1 MVSSLDVRP
10 HFFAGQSRPVS
21 STSVSSTSNSLNA
34 ISTPINSN
42 TFSLPKMASGA
53 HNYSFALQ
61 KYMLLQEQHQELCD
75 RLDQIRPELTITT
88 RSLNSSPSTSPT
100 RSSSSS
106 LSVPSSPKRHSRSS
120 GRHHSRT
127 HARCSGWEDRNELT
141 TILDEETLFEISAE
155 EHRLSEVNESIKRTL
170 TELLNCSSVRAD
182 RAFRTWVQT
191 RLMETE
197 KELRIGRRRRSS
209 GNE

>member
-1 MVSSLDVRP
+1 
-10 HFFAGQSRPVS
+10 
-21 STSVSSTSNSLNA
+21 
-34 ISTPINSN
+34 
-42 TFSLPKMASGA
+42 MASTGA
-53 HNYSFALQ
+53 QSYTLALQ
-61 KYMLLQEQHQELCD
+61 KYMLLTEQHQELCD
-75 RLDQIRPELTITT
+75 RLDQIRPEFNMSI
-88 RSLNSSPSTSPT
+88 RSHNSSPSTSPT

-106 LSVPSSPKRHSRSS
+106 LSLPPSPKRHSRS
-120 GRHHSRT
+120 GRHHSRS

-141 TILDEETLFEISAE
+141 TIPDEETIYEISAE
-155 EHRLSEVNESIKRTL
+155 EQRLFEVNESIKRTL

-197 KELRIGRRRRSS
+197 KELRSGRRRRSS

>member
-1 MVSSLDVRP
+1 
-10 HFFAGQSRPVS
+10 
-21 STSVSSTSNSLNA
+21 
-34 ISTPINSN
+34 
-42 TFSLPKMASGA
+42 MAASA
-53 HNYSFALQ
+53 HNYSIALQ
-61 KYMLLQEQHQELCD
+61 KYMLLQDQHQDLCD

-88 RSLNSSPSTSPT
+88 RSLTSSPSTSPT
-100 RSSSSS
+100 RSSSCSS
-106 LSVPSSPKRHSRSS
+106 VSLPPSPKRHHSRSGGS
-120 GRHHSRT
+120 GRHHARS
-127 HARCSGWEDRNELT
+127 HARCSGWEDRNEMT
-141 TILDEETLFEISAE
+141 TIVDEETLHEISAE
-155 EHRLSEVNESIKRTL
+155 EQRLSEVNESIKRTL

>member
-10 HFFAGQSRPVS
+10 HFFSGHNR
-21 STSVSSTSNSLNA
+21 STSVSSTNSSL
-34 ISTPINSN
+34 STPASYS
-42 TFSLPKMASGA
+42 SLPLSKMASVGA
-53 HNYSFALQ
+53 QTYTMALQ
-61 KYMLLQEQHQELCD
+61 KYMLLTEQHQDLCD
-75 RLDQIRPELTITT
+75 RLDQIRPEFHSSS
-88 RSLNSSPSTSPT
+88 RSQFSSPSTSPT

-106 LSVPSSPKRHSRSS
+106 LSLPPSPKRHSRS
-120 GRHHSRT
+120 GRHHSRS
-127 HARCSGWEDRNELT
+127 HARFSGWENHNELT
-141 TILDEETLFEISAE
+141 TIPDEETIYEISVE
-155 EHRLSEVNESIKRTL
+155 EQRLSEVNESIKRTL

-197 KELRIGRRRRSS
+197 KELRSGRRRRSS

>member
-10 HFFAGQSRPVS
+10 HFFSGHNR
-21 STSVSSTSNSLNA
+21 STSVSSISSTQASYSTSPAS
-34 ISTPINSN
+34 
-42 TFSLPKMASGA
+42 KMASTGA
-53 HNYSFALQ
+53 QSYTLALQ
-61 KYMLLQEQHQELCD
+61 KYMLLTEQHQELCD
-75 RLDQIRPELTITT
+75 HLDQIRPEFNMSI
-88 RSLNSSPSTSPT
+88 RSHNSSPSTSPT

-106 LSVPSSPKRHSRSS
+106 LSLPPSPKRHSRS
-120 GRHHSRT
+120 GRHHSRS

-141 TILDEETLFEISAE
+141 TIPDEETIYEISAE
-155 EHRLSEVNESIKRTL
+155 EQRLSEVNESIKRTL

-197 KELRIGRRRRSS
+197 KELRSGRRRRSS